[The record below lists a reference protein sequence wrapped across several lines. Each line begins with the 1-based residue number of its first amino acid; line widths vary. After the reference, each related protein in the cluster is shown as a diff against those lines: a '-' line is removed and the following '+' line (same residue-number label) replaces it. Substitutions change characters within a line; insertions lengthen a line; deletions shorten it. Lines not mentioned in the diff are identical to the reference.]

1 MDALFR
7 EISET
12 YGLTWYFDGTTV
24 HVYSLSELESRLLQV
39 DPVDTPRIDRTLTEM
54 RLKDSRYPLRVSA
67 EEGHILVSGPPR
79 YVQLVS
85 EVVERVASAPSQ
97 LRADLEVRVFRLR
110 HARAADTTVSI
121 GGVDTRIPGI
131 ASILNEVVGDVRADP
146 RVAARSSMRT
156 VPSVKGKGYRSIGRE
171 TARPGEP
178 EVAGKSVAPG
188 SSQGREAGGA
198 SVGTALAAPGGAL
211 LTPLGALQPKG
222 IPAQGASDSDQSQTP
237 AVRAEPRINA
247 VIVRDSPSR
256 MSMYAR
262 LIEDLDVETPLLE
275 IEASVIDISDDK
287 SESLGVD
294 WRMHGRR
301 IDVVGSP
308 SGLAGRGSQ
317 PEAQRNA
324 ANDLLFSNNPLSA
337 GAGLVGTLI
346 FGNERN
352 YFLARVN
359 ALAEQ
364 GDARLI
370 SRPRVLTIDNTEA
383 VLQSTREFYVRVAG
397 RDEVDLFNVSLGLTM
412 RVTPTVVDD
421 GQGVRVKLVV
431 RIEDGAIQ
439 GNASVDQ
446 IPLVSRNAISTQAL
460 VGDGQS
466 LLIGGYRIEDKRND
480 SSEVPG
486 LSKLPVLGWLFG
498 QRGSSTQRVER
509 MFMITPRLVNLRNV
523 NDVALKPSLRLSGAE
538 SIAAAT
544 PLAATSTDASNAV
557 PAAPDN
563 SFVAPAA
570 NVIPASAV
578 GPSAPSAAA
587 VSETRA
593 TDTTRPAPLPPAA
606 TPASN
611 GAVPPP
617 VGSLPGYYINVGLF
631 AEEATGRRAQARL
644 LNEGLPAFRREL
656 STPEGR
662 RIRVRVGPYPTRVL
676 ANKAA
681 EKIRAMQLDAEIF
694 RQ

>member
-1 MDALFR
+1 
-7 EISET
+7 
-12 YGLTWYFDGTTV
+12 
-24 HVYSLSELESRLLQV
+24 
-39 DPVDTPRIDRTLTEM
+39 M
-54 RLKDSRYPLRVSA
+54 RSDL
-67 EEGHILVSGPPR
+67 G
-79 YVQLVS
+79 
-85 EVVERVASAPSQ
+85 VAS
-97 LRADLEVRVFRLR
+97 
-110 HARAADTTVSI
+110 
-121 GGVDTRIPGI
+121 
-131 ASILNEVVGDVRADP
+131 
-146 RVAARSSMRT
+146 RSTSRT
-156 VPSVKGKGYRSIGRE
+156 VASVKGKGYRSIGRE
-171 TARPGEP
+171 NARPGER
-178 EVAGKSVAPG
+178 EDSGKGVAPNL
-188 SSQGREAGGA
+188 SQGGEAAGGA
-198 SVGTALAAPGGAL
+198 NVGVTLGAPGGAFV
-211 LTPLGALQPKG
+211 PSFGALQPK
-222 IPAQGASDSDQSQTP
+222 ITPAQGAGDTDQSQAP

-247 VIVRDSPSR
+247 VIVRDTPSR
-256 MSMYAR
+256 MPMYAR

-324 ANDLLFSNNPLSA
+324 ANDLLYSNNPLSA

-446 IPLVSRNAISTQAL
+446 IPLVSRNAISTQAV

-466 LLIGGYRIEDKRND
+466 LLIGGYRIEERRND

-486 LSKLPVLGWLFG
+486 LSKVPMLGWLFG
-498 QRGSSTQRVER
+498 QRANSLQRVER
-509 MFMITPRLVNLRNV
+509 MFMITPRLVNLSS
-523 NDVALKPSLRLSGAE
+523 VAELTLKPSLRLSSVE
-538 SIAAAT
+538 S
-544 PLAATSTDASNAV
+544 LAPATSRRS
-557 PAAPDN
+557 
-563 SFVAPAA
+563 
-570 NVIPASAV
+570 
-578 GPSAPSAAA
+578 
-587 VSETRA
+587 
-593 TDTTRPAPLPPAA
+593 
-606 TPASN
+606 
-611 GAVPPP
+611 PP
-617 VGSLPGYYINVGLF
+617 VCTAS
-631 AEEATGRRAQARL
+631 
-644 LNEGLPAFRREL
+644 
-656 STPEGR
+656 
-662 RIRVRVGPYPTRVL
+662 
-676 ANKAA
+676 
-681 EKIRAMQLDAEIF
+681 
-694 RQ
+694 